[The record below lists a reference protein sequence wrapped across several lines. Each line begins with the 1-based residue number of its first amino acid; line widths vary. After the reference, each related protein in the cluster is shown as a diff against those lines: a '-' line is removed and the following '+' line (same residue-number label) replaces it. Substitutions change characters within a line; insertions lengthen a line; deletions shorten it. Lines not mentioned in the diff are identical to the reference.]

1 MAGET
6 ELSPESSCEVLK
18 FVSSLMLKTTPK
30 LSSKKMQQELM
41 EYKSQLFN
49 HGRKLQQDIVSKYDE
64 EKQRYI
70 TFAENLV
77 SEYLA
82 NIQIVAQREQSRIEE
97 ASRNLSQEFTNIA
110 NQQATRQTSSQEVTG
125 IKQNLE
131 TITNTQQN
139 QKTEKLKAGKT

>member
-1 MAGET
+1 MTGET
-6 ELSPESSCEVLK
+6 ELSSEVSCEVLK

-30 LSSKKMQQELM
+30 LSSKKMQRELM

-70 TFAENLV
+70 TFAESLV
-77 SEYLA
+77 SEYLT
-82 NIQIVAQREQSRIEE
+82 NIQTVAQREQSRIEE

-110 NQQATRQTSSQEVTG
+110 NQQATRQTASQEITG